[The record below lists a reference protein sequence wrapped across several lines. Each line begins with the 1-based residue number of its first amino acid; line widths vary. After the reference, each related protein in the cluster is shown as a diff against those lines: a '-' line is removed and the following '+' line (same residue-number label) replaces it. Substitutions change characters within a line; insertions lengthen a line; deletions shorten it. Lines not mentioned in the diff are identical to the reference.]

1 MEEPAQTEAAKTQP
15 ARMHGGTQFVPL
27 RERHPAH
34 AATWNQVGQV
44 TYQAPTRQHLTA
56 TACVGNLRAGMAG
69 DKDVGKRTSKKKATK
84 QPPGQAWSLDPV
96 DTGTV
101 AKSYNVKLQLAD
113 ASETSGPPKDLDPND
128 VPAWRTKICENRIAV
143 LQTEKRK
150 LRQREREVQRE
161 IELKTALRNR
171 AAADL
176 TWKKKEVGYVE
187 QTLSDFRKE
196 LAHREQMVQAHIDEE
211 ANILKS

>member
-1 MEEPAQTEAAKTQP
+1 
-15 ARMHGGTQFVPL
+15 VPL

-56 TACVGNLRAGMAG
+56 TACVGNLRAGMAVFN
-69 DKDVGKRTSKKKATK
+69 DVGKRTSKKKAPK
-84 QPPGQAWSLDPV
+84 EPPGQAGSLDPM

-161 IELKTALRNR
+161 IERKTALRNR

-176 TWKKKEVGYVE
+176 TWKKTEMGYVE
-187 QTLSDFRKE
+187 QTLLDFRKE
-196 LAHREQMVQAHIDEE
+196 LAHREQIVQEHIDEE